1 MARRKGKTL
10 SKKVRYFFV
19 NEMLHKT
26 LHVNR
31 SSDIVTAWCYSQKRR
46 TAYSWS
52 ETQKGMEK
60 ANTITEVANILN
72 RHRMTIDKYIR
83 DGIIRTPERSYKI
96 DGKFDSYGKYFFSEK
111 EVLELHDYCSTV
123 SVGRPRK
130 DGLVNSSGLPT
141 RSEVRSMLKETSTLY
156 IKNDS
161 GEFIPVWKENV
172 W

>member
-1 MARRKGKTL
+1 
-10 SKKVRYFFV
+10 
-19 NEMLHKT
+19 
-26 LHVNR
+26 
-31 SSDIVTAWCYSQKRR
+31 
-46 TAYSWS
+46 
-52 ETQKGMEK
+52 MEK
-60 ANTITEVANILN
+60 AYTITEVANILN

>member
-1 MARRKGKTL
+1 MVL
-10 SKKVRYFFV
+10 
-19 NEMLHKT
+19 
-26 LHVNR
+26 
-31 SSDIVTAWCYSQKRR
+31 
-46 TAYSWS
+46 
-52 ETQKGMEK
+52 
-60 ANTITEVANILN
+60 LN
-72 RHRMTIDKYIR
+72 DQ
-83 DGIIRTPERSYKI
+83 KI

-111 EVLELHDYCSTV
+111 EVLDLHDYCSTV

-141 RSEVRSMLKETSTLY
+141 RSEVKSMLKETSTLY